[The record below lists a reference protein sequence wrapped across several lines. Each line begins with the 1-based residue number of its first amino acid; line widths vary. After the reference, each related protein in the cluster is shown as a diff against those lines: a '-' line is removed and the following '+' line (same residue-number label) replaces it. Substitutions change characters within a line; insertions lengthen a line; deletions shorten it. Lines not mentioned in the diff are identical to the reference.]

1 MPEVVKDIHQPHGIA
16 RWAFRLPIGL
26 FHIGLGW
33 LFGQR
38 FVLLTHTGRKSGLPR
53 QTVLEIARYNATTG
67 ECLIVSGW
75 GYKSDWMHNITA
87 NPQITFQVGNQKKDG
102 IALRLTSE
110 EAADEL
116 LEYSRNYPAA
126 FKEIT
131 RFIGYKLDGTE
142 DDIRAAGRMLPMFL
156 LKPQKT

>member
-1 MPEVVKDIHQPHGIA
+1 MPEVIKDIHKPHGIA

-26 FHIGLGW
+26 YQIGLGW
-33 LFGQR
+33 VFGHR
-38 FVLLTHTGRKSGLPR
+38 FVLLTHTGRKSGRPR
-53 QTVLEIARYNATTG
+53 QTMLEVARYNPITG

-75 GYKSDWMHNITA
+75 GSKSDWMNNITA
-87 NPQITFQVGNQKKDG
+87 NPHVTFQIGNQKTEG
-102 IALRLTSE
+102 MAQRLSLE

-116 LEYSRNYPAA
+116 LEYSRHYPAA

-142 DDIRAAGRMLPMFL
+142 DDIRAAGRMLPIFL
-156 LKPQKT
+156 LKPQ